1 MKDKKYYQHCD
12 DDYRQDCAEMVL
24 TMDTDQIEFFAK
36 ELLNIV
42 DERRRIERNKEIQF
56 HLTAIAE
63 HIQALHKMDMTVEI
77 EDDEHSCLFKPD
89 PNYPPIV
96 RAKEYKQW

>member
-1 MKDKKYYQHCD
+1 MKYKKYYQHCD
-12 DDYRQDCAEMVL
+12 DDYREDCAEMVL

-42 DERRRIERNKEIQF
+42 DERRRVERNKEIQL
-56 HLTAIAE
+56 HLNAITE
-63 HIQALHKMDMTVEI
+63 HIYALHKMGMTVEI

-89 PNYPPIV
+89 FDYPPIV
-96 RAKEYKQW
+96 CAKEYK